1 MATQTGYKVSEL
13 GMIPQDWDVVEF
25 GEVVELF
32 SSGSTPSRS
41 QPQFFKGNNLWITS
55 GELNY
60 CVITDTIEK
69 ISDSAIEQ
77 SNLKKHP
84 VGTFLMAITGLEA
97 AGTRGSCA
105 IVGAPATTNQSCMAI
120 YPNERLKTEFL
131 YQWYVLN
138 GNQLAFKYC
147 QGTKQ
152 LSYTASLLK
161 KIPVLLPKSTSEQT
175 AIATALSDTDV
186 LISSLQTLIAK
197 KKAIKLSV
205 MQNLLSG
212 KIRLPEFAQRPD
224 GSPKTTHQTELGCVP
239 EDWAVV
245 ELGEV
250 GEPIIGLTYSPNDI
264 DDNGVLVLRSS
275 NIQSNKLVFDDN
287 VFVKMAMPERVIV
300 KENDILICVRNGSR
314 QLIGKCALIT
324 KEAEGFAFGAF
335 MSVFRTPFAP
345 FIFYAFQSDKIQNQ
359 IKEIMG
365 ATINQITN
373 KDLREFKIAIPK
385 STAEQTAIAQL
396 LSDMDAEIEALEG
409 RLKKTQSL
417 KQGMMQALLSGKIRL
432 PLK

>member
-120 YPNERLKTEFL
+120 YPNESLKTEFL

-175 AIATALSDTDV
+175 AIATALSDTDA

-197 KKAIKLSV
+197 KKAIKLSA

-224 GSPKTTHQTELGCVP
+224 GSPKTTRQTELGCVP
-239 EDWAVV
+239 EDWEVV
-245 ELGEV
+245 ELGKRFETFSGGTPSTSIKGYYGGDIKWITSSDLNKGIIYDVENTITELGFQNSSAKKVKKDTLLLALYGATAGVV
-250 GEPIIGLTYSPNDI
+250 G
-264 DDNGVLVLRSS
+264 
-275 NIQSNKLVFDDN
+275 
-287 VFVKMAMPERVIV
+287 
-300 KENDILICVRNGSR
+300 
-314 QLIGKCALIT
+314 IT
-324 KEAEGFAFGAF
+324 K
-335 MSVFRTPFAP
+335 
-345 FIFYAFQSDKIQNQ
+345 ID
-359 IKEIMG
+359 
-365 ATINQITN
+365 ATINQAVLAIIPKRDSSLFLYYWLSFN
-373 KDLREFKIAIPK
+373 KNKIIETYAQGGQANLSGDIVRAFNIIIPK
-385 STAEQTAIAQL
+385 SITEQTAIAQL

-417 KQGMMQALLSGKIRL
+417 KQGMMQTLLTGKIRL
-432 PLK
+432 PLE